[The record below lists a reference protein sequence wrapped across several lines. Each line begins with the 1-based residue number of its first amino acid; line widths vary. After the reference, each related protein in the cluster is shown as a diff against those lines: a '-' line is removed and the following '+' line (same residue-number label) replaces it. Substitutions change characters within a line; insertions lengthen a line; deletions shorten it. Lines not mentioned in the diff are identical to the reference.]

1 MNFSGSLSSTSPASF
16 SRETSFLQQAIAR
29 GESSLHGT
37 SNGHGDARGH
47 GKRRSG
53 SSSASARLS
62 FSAEGGRLSPPQE
75 DVNEEEDDDNETA
88 VSDEEEEA
96 EGGETRGLLSPG
108 TGTEQRG
115 RRLSRAPSY
124 HPATET
130 TPLLGHSATTDGIV
144 SAAEEAAIRQ
154 ARKLDDDRRDAF
166 LGEGRVLLKYTA
178 PILFTHFLE
187 YSLMATVVVSTG
199 HLGETELAAASL
211 SNLTNN
217 TIALSVVHGLCAALD
232 TLCPQAFSSSRPK
245 DTSLYA
251 IRTYIICLVVAIPQC
266 IFFYHSE
273 WILRDGLRQDPAVAK
288 LAAQYLR
295 IMSLAIPGYAG
306 FECIRRWL
314 QAQGMMVA
322 PVLALVVAAP
332 VNLALN
338 YFLVVGPIDSIRLGF
353 VGAPIASCISI
364 NLMFI
369 TMFLYSIFCAPRDA
383 WGGWAPDL
391 LSGFGLNIKLGLAG
405 IGMVGSEW
413 WSWEIVGLATSFLGP
428 TALAAQSVLLTS
440 ASAFYQFQYALSVA
454 AAVRIGNLLG
464 AQKPHLARV
473 TSRLTIAI
481 AIVCSGVNS
490 ILLVLLRN
498 KWGSLFSSEPEI
510 IKLVANVLP
519 LVAAFQ
525 LSDGLSGAMGGVL
538 RGAGKPVL
546 GAIINTASY
555 YVLGLPVGITVAF
568 VGPKLGLNGLWLG
581 LTIALTFT
589 GLSSTYIVW
598 FMNWEQ
604 EAEQTRIRLGEA
616 KRDEEQ

>member
-1 MNFSGSLSSTSPASF
+1 M
-16 SRETSFLQQAIAR
+16 
-29 GESSLHGT
+29 
-37 SNGHGDARGH
+37 
-47 GKRRSG
+47 
-53 SSSASARLS
+53 S

-96 EGGETRGLLSPG
+96 GGGGGETRGLLSPG
-108 TGTEQRG
+108 TGTEHRG

-338 YFLVVGPIDSIRLGF
+338 YFLGE
-353 VGAPIASCISI
+353 
-364 NLMFI
+364 
-369 TMFLYSIFCAPRDA
+369 CARP
-383 WGGWAPDL
+383 
-391 LSGFGLNIKLGLAG
+391 S
-405 IGMVGSEW
+405 
-413 WSWEIVGLATSFLGP
+413 
-428 TALAAQSVLLTS
+428 
-440 ASAFYQFQYALSVA
+440 
-454 AAVRIGNLLG
+454 
-464 AQKPHLARV
+464 
-473 TSRLTIAI
+473 
-481 AIVCSGVNS
+481 
-490 ILLVLLRN
+490 
-498 KWGSLFSSEPEI
+498 
-510 IKLVANVLP
+510 
-519 LVAAFQ
+519 
-525 LSDGLSGAMGGVL
+525 
-538 RGAGKPVL
+538 
-546 GAIINTASY
+546 
-555 YVLGLPVGITVAF
+555 
-568 VGPKLGLNGLWLG
+568 
-581 LTIALTFT
+581 
-589 GLSSTYIVW
+589 LSSTYSVDVLSKLCYCG
-598 FMNWEQ
+598 
-604 EAEQTRIRLGEA
+604 RLTLMA
-616 KRDEEQ
+616 CLSRSRRSD

>member
-1 MNFSGSLSSTSPASF
+1 MLTPLYARLSYSGSLSSTSPASF

-37 SNGHGDARGH
+37 SNGHGDAHHHRGH

-75 DVNEEEDDDNETA
+75 DVNEEEADDNETA
-88 VSDEEEEA
+88 VSDEEEE
-96 EGGETRGLLSPG
+96 EGGGETRWLLSPG
-108 TGTEQRG
+108 TGSSEHRG

-245 DTSLYA
+245 DTSMYA
-251 IRTYIICLVVAIPQC
+251 IRTYLICLAVAIPQC
-266 IFFYHSE
+266 IFFHNSE

-338 YFLVVGPIDSIRLGF
+338 YFLGESAHRQSLI
-353 VGAPIASCISI
+353 
-364 NLMFI
+364 
-369 TMFLYSIFCAPRDA
+369 Y
-383 WGGWAPDL
+383 L
-391 LSGFGLNIKLGLAG
+391 LSGR
-405 IGMVGSEW
+405 
-413 WSWEIVGLATSFLGP
+413 
-428 TALAAQSVLLTS
+428 ALD
-440 ASAFYQFQYALSVA
+440 
-454 AAVRIGNLLG
+454 
-464 AQKPHLARV
+464 
-473 TSRLTIAI
+473 
-481 AIVCSGVNS
+481 C
-490 ILLVLLRN
+490 
-498 KWGSLFSSEPEI
+498 
-510 IKLVANVLP
+510 
-519 LVAAFQ
+519 
-525 LSDGLSGAMGGVL
+525 AM
-538 RGAGKPVL
+538 
-546 GAIINTASY
+546 
-555 YVLGLPVGITVAF
+555 
-568 VGPKLGLNGLWLG
+568 
-581 LTIALTFT
+581 
-589 GLSSTYIVW
+589 
-598 FMNWEQ
+598 E
-604 EAEQTRIRLGEA
+604 
-616 KRDEEQ
+616 D

>member
-1 MNFSGSLSSTSPASF
+1 MVLTLPYTCLLYSGSLSSTSPASF

-37 SNGHGDARGH
+37 SNGHGDAHHGGAGVRGH

-75 DVNEEEDDDNETA
+75 DLNEEEADDNETA
-88 VSDEEEEA
+88 VSDEEE
-96 EGGETRGLLSPG
+96 GETRGLLSPG
-108 TGTEQRG
+108 TGSEQRG

-338 YFLVVGPIDSIRLGF
+338 YFLGE
-353 VGAPIASCISI
+353 
-364 NLMFI
+364 
-369 TMFLYSIFCAPRDA
+369 CARTP
-383 WGGWAPDL
+383 PVSSTL
-391 LSGFGLNIKLGLAG
+391 LSGC
-405 IGMVGSEW
+405 
-413 WSWEIVGLATSFLGP
+413 
-428 TALAAQSVLLTS
+428 AL
-440 ASAFYQFQYALSVA
+440 
-454 AAVRIGNLLG
+454 
-464 AQKPHLARV
+464 
-473 TSRLTIAI
+473 
-481 AIVCSGVNS
+481 
-490 ILLVLLRN
+490 
-498 KWGSLFSSEPEI
+498 
-510 IKLVANVLP
+510 
-519 LVAAFQ
+519 
-525 LSDGLSGAMGGVL
+525 
-538 RGAGKPVL
+538 
-546 GAIINTASY
+546 
-555 YVLGLPVGITVAF
+555 
-568 VGPKLGLNGLWLG
+568 
-581 LTIALTFT
+581 
-589 GLSSTYIVW
+589 
-598 FMNWEQ
+598 
-604 EAEQTRIRLGEA
+604 
-616 KRDEEQ
+616 